1 MWKVIVDQLDIDML
15 RLLQLDGRMTISEL
29 SKELALSR
37 PSVTE
42 RLKKLQEKGI
52 IEGFTFLVSPLAL
65 GKELLI
71 MIELSKLR
79 VSHYDF
85 EEFIREEVNV
95 LECHRATG
103 HVHYYIKA
111 AVNGT
116 EELTHLIE
124 NLIPYGST
132 QTSILLAAP
141 VVKQMILPVESND

>member
-1 MWKVIVDQLDIDML
+1 MDQIDIDML
-15 RLLQLDGRMTISEL
+15 RLLQLNGRMTISEL
-29 SKELALSR
+29 SKELSLSR

-42 RLKKLQEKGI
+42 RLKKLQENGI
-52 IEGFTFLVSPLAL
+52 IEGFTAIVSPLAL
-65 GKELLI
+65 GKDLLI

-79 VSHYDF
+79 VSHVDF
-85 EEFIREEVNV
+85 ETFIKAEPNI
-95 LECHRATG
+95 LECHQATG

-116 EELTHLIE
+116 DELTRLIE

-141 VVKQMILPVESND
+141 VVRKLILPAESDD